1 VVQSE
6 PAGRLSS
13 FSPTR
18 ASSCA
23 GWTVGQIDGVAP
35 LAAVWVVFIRAGM
48 ANEAA
53 KGQGQYCGL
62 GWMSNADAVVG
73 YHETRDQ

>member
-1 VVQSE
+1 
-6 PAGRLSS
+6 
-13 FSPTR
+13 
-18 ASSCA
+18 
-23 GWTVGQIDGVAP
+23 VAP